1 MSFLE
6 YRVKFAPTGLRKVLY
21 LNWPLV
27 VLITAVASVGFL
39 MLYSIAGGEI
49 DTWARP
55 QMERFGVGLV
65 LMFIVAMIPIWFW
78 RSMAGIAYLMAFLL
92 LLVVE
97 FFGAVGMGAQR
108 WIDLGFIRL
117 QPSEM
122 MKFTLVMMLAAYY
135 DWLDPKRVSRPLY
148 VLIPVLLTIAPTVLV
163 LMQPNLGTSL
173 MLILA
178 GGTVM
183 FAAGVSLWYF
193 GAVIAVGVGAVVGVF

>member
-78 RSMAGIAYLMAFLL
+78 RSMAGIAYLVAFLL

-173 MLILA
+173 MLIL
-178 GGTVM
+178 
-183 FAAGVSLWYF
+183 SLIHISEPTRPY
-193 GAVIAVGVGAVVGVF
+193 